1 GAGYVPIDPRYP
13 SARLD
18 HVVSDASP
26 RLLLTDGATAEVLP
40 GAGVPRLL
48 MDGLDLSVGDGSDL
62 SDGERLGV
70 LRPQNTAYVM
80 YTSGSTGVP
89 KGVTITHH
97 CVMSD
102 ARALAAAVG
111 LTSSSRMLFATSIN
125 FDVSAFEIFS
135 ALGAGACV
143 EVVRDALEL
152 IERGGWTGSVISAVP
167 SVLA

>member
-1 GAGYVPIDPRYP
+1 
-13 SARLD
+13 
-18 HVVSDASP
+18 
-26 RLLLTDGATAEVLP
+26 
-40 GAGVPRLL
+40 
-48 MDGLDLSVGDGSDL
+48 
-62 SDGERLGV
+62 
-70 LRPQNTAYVM
+70 
-80 YTSGSTGVP
+80 
-89 KGVTITHH
+89 
-97 CVMSD
+97 MSD

-167 SVLA
+167 SVLAELVDEVADGLDVETVICAGEVLTSSVVEKVRTALPRARVVNGYGQTESFYATAFALPPATPAGTGAMPIGRPLDNMRTYVLGHDLTPVPTGVV